1 MTDSVPVA
9 ENEEGLRLDR
19 WFKRHFPQLGHVPL
33 EKLLRSGQI
42 RIDGRRAHA
51 GDRIQ
56 SGQLIRIPPQL
67 EHLPAQS
74 TLPVAISETDREWI
88 RNLVIYEDSSVI
100 VLNKPSGIPTQGG
113 SGVKRHID
121 GLLDR
126 FARQQTTKAAFGAPA
141 GSRHFRCSGG
151 GAHRA
156 RGGFPVPFSA
166 PARRAKNLL
175 GSDERSSSAASRDH
189 SDGIR
194 EAARIWPPWHG

>member
-67 EHLPAQS
+67 EHLPTQS

-88 RNLVIYEDSSVI
+88 RNLVI
-100 VLNKPSGIPTQGG
+100 
-113 SGVKRHID
+113 
-121 GLLDR
+121 
-126 FARQQTTKAAFGAPA
+126 
-141 GSRHFRCSGG
+141 
-151 GAHRA
+151 
-156 RGGFPVPFSA
+156 
-166 PARRAKNLL
+166 
-175 GSDERSSSAASRDH
+175 
-189 SDGIR
+189 
-194 EAARIWPPWHG
+194 